1 MTGNII
7 GVYGIVNKLNNKI
20 YIGESNNIQERWENH
35 KNDLINNNHHSY
47 KLQNDWNEYG
57 IDNFDFKILETIN
70 TIGLTNY
77 KIQMELILLEFKYI
91 KKYNSIVNGYNIE
104 NTVLKILKGEKTII
118 SATID
123 KPYIYKNLIKL
134 KAEEISEKYVNNDNK
149 YIYIMEDMVKENNFI
164 CLFELMKFLKK
175 IEILKY
181 PSNNFKKA
189 KINDYY
195 KNLGLFD
202 IKNNI
207 IYISEQGRL
216 YLNNVI
222 IEEKKYIKQIK
233 NICNYKLN

>member
-1 MTGNII
+1 M
-7 GVYGIVNKLNNKI
+7 
-20 YIGESNNIQERWENH
+20 
-35 KNDLINNNHHSY
+35 
-47 KLQNDWNEYG
+47 
-57 IDNFDFKILETIN
+57 
-70 TIGLTNY
+70 
-77 KIQMELILLEFKYI
+77 
-91 KKYNSIVNGYNIE
+91 
-104 NTVLKILKGEKTII
+104 
-118 SATID
+118 
-123 KPYIYKNLIKL
+123 IKL

-149 YIYIMEDMVKENNFI
+149 YIYIIEDMVKENNFI